1 MKNLYKKKQFIE
13 LRSKGYSYR
22 EIAKTLKISERSL
35 YFWSKE
41 FEPEIKFLKS
51 VERENLLASLNLTE
65 FHKFKILGQEL
76 KKIETALQ
84 EKDYTAQPLTHLL
97 KWKYNIIQKL
107 FDFPPQ
113 DAEIMNLYSYT
124 SLMYDESK
132 KQREEEYKQKID
144 SNKQNSE
151 TVKQNQES

>member
-1 MKNLYKKKQFIE
+1 MKNLNKKKQFIE
-13 LRSKGYSYR
+13 LRSKGHSYR

-97 KWKYNIIQKL
+97 KWKYNIMQKL
-107 FDFPPQ
+107 FDFPSQ
-113 DAEIMNLYSYT
+113 DTEIMNLYSYT
-124 SLMYDESK
+124 SLMYNESK